1 MVQLLL
7 WLASVMNFLCF
18 WGINKKISRTR
29 YQPWSLNEEWIMNKY
44 VGKTQKNDKRMKD
57 NAGKNKLILWI
68 IGYPAVKEKKVCFLK
83 LNYGKIVLLQPKIT
97 NHSLSQGSLQPV
109 SVHHTLSL
117 SLLSSKKLFIYKPK
131 YCLSRRLFPP
141 ARHLC
146 CHLYCLACCLAP
158 CLFSSG
164 PWQRLSAKRLSE
176 TKLLTRYVPY
186 CKCHLVI

>member
-7 WLASVMNFLCF
+7 WLASVMHFLCF
-18 WGINKKISRTR
+18 WGIKKKISRTR
-29 YQPWSLNEEWIMNKY
+29 YQLWSLNEEWIMNKY

-109 SVHHTLSL
+109 SVLHTVP

-131 YCLSRRLFPP
+131 YCLSSRLFPP

>member
-7 WLASVMNFLCF
+7 WLASVMHFLCF
-18 WGINKKISRTR
+18 WGIKKKISRTR
-29 YQPWSLNEEWIMNKY
+29 YQLWSLNEEWIMNKY

-131 YCLSRRLFPP
+131 YCLSSRLFPP